1 MICAFLHRLIGPT
14 LVLPAQELHQFLL
27 LHQTFFIFYF
37 SNLSINSRNFQII
50 MEVSI
55 EKNMRNNLILFYFNE
70 AENQSQLKLYWF
82 LILYTLIFNANIN
95 YLSKIS
101 YFFFFPH
108 FLSSITLFSFNLVN
122 FAMNIF
128 QNLLKLFYY
137 RKIKQEKLLKKL

>member
-70 AENQSQLKLYWF
+70 AENQSQLKLY
-82 LILYTLIFNANIN
+82 
-95 YLSKIS
+95 
-101 YFFFFPH
+101 
-108 FLSSITLFSFNLVN
+108 
-122 FAMNIF
+122 
-128 QNLLKLFYY
+128 
-137 RKIKQEKLLKKL
+137 